1 MGTIKVEDRGRIII
15 PKEIRDKLG
24 LKPGSELE
32 IILEEG
38 KIKILPKMLLSEISS
53 ELKGCIKESKIDPL
67 KVKTIWK
74 M

>member
-1 MGTIKVEDRGRIII
+1 MGTVKVEERGRILI

-38 KIKILPKMLLSEISS
+38 KIKILPKMVLSEISTD
-53 ELKGCIKESKIDPL
+53 LKGCVKESKIDPL
-67 KVKTIWK
+67 EVKNIWK

>member
-1 MGTIKVEDRGRIII
+1 MGTIKVEERGRILI

-38 KIKILPKMLLSEISS
+38 KIKILPKMILSEIST
-53 ELKGCIKESKIDPL
+53 ELKGCVKESNIDPL
-67 KVKTIWK
+67 KVKEIWK

>member
-38 KIKILPKMLLSEISS
+38 KIKILPKMTLSQVFE
-53 ELKGCIKESKIDPL
+53 ELKGCIKKSKIDPL
-67 KVKTIWK
+67 KVKEIWK

>member
-1 MGTIKVEDRGRIII
+1 MGTIKVEDRGRILI

-38 KIKILPKMLLSEISS
+38 KIKILPKMTLSQVSG
-53 ELKGCIKESKIDPL
+53 ELKGCVKKSKIDPL
-67 KVKTIWK
+67 KVKEIWK